1 MTDHYTCRI
10 TWSAEDGEYLGR
22 CAEFP
27 SLSWLAPTPG
37 EALSG
42 IRELVS
48 GVLADMQANG
58 ESPPGSDGSLRDW
71 RRICS
76 PSA

>member
-1 MTDHYTCRI
+1 MVHHYTCRI
-10 TWSAEDGEYLGR
+10 TWSAEDGEYLGQ
-22 CAEFP
+22 CAQLP

-48 GVLADMQANG
+48 DVLADMRANG
-58 ESPPGSDGSLRDW
+58 ESPPEPFAPPHL
-71 RRICS
+71 
-76 PSA
+76 

>member
-1 MTDHYTCRI
+1 MADHYTCRI

-22 CAEFP
+22 CTEFP

-58 ESPPGSDGSLRDW
+58 ESPPEPFAHPHL
-71 RRICS
+71 
-76 PSA
+76 

>member
-1 MTDHYTCRI
+1 MADHYTCRI
-10 TWSAEDGEYLGR
+10 TWSAEDGEHLGR
-22 CAEFP
+22 CTEFP

-48 GVLADMQANG
+48 GVFADMQANG
-58 ESPPGSDGSLRDW
+58 ESPPGSDGSLRH
-71 RRICS
+71 
-76 PSA
+76 

>member
-1 MTDHYTCRI
+1 MADHYTYRI
-10 TWSAEDGEYLGR
+10 TCSAEDGEHLGR

-48 GVLADMQANG
+48 GVLADMRANG
-58 ESPPGSDGSLRDW
+58 ESPPE
-71 RRICS
+71 
-76 PSA
+76 PFAHPHP

>member
-1 MTDHYTCRI
+1 MADHYTYRI
-10 TWSAEDGEYLGR
+10 TWSAEDGEHLGQ

-58 ESPPGSDGSLRDW
+58 ESPPE
-71 RRICS
+71 
-76 PSA
+76 PFAHPHP